1 MTIDSKYIKLFAR
14 TTQMAAYGASLYIG
28 KNDKKS
34 ADKAAVDLMRNEL
47 NKIEMKGRIVIGEG
61 ELDKAPMLYIG
72 ERVGNNKG
80 NEFDIAV
87 DPVEGTNFVAKNL
100 PNSIAVLAVAK
111 KGELFHAPETYM
123 DKIVVGPGLP
133 DNLVDLDNDLE
144 KNIINLAKAKN
155 KKMSELTACLLD
167 RPRHN
172 KIINTLKS
180 LNVNLNLITDGD
192 VLGALLVADP
202 KNKVDIF
209 IGIGGGPEG
218 VLAASALDTYDCQF
232 QGRFIFK
239 EKKDIIRAK
248 MMGISDVN
256 KKYDLNEIV
265 SGDSIFCA
273 TGITHGDLVKGIEIN
288 DNNFISETL
297 VTHKSSNFK
306 KIIRQENRLDLW
318 FQSPI
323 KNGEK
328 EN

>member
-133 DNLVDLDNDLE
+133 DNIVDLDNDLE

-155 KKMSELTACLLD
+155 KKMSELTACLLN

-209 IGIGGGPEG
+209 MGIGGGPEG
-218 VLAASALDTYDCQF
+218 VLAAAALSCFNCQMQTKLIF
-232 QGRFIFK
+232 QNDN
-239 EKKDIIRAK
+239 EKIRAK
-248 MMGISDVN
+248 KMGIKDLDRKYNINDIIKGDV
-256 KKYDLNEIV
+256 
-265 SGDSIFCA
+265 IFCA
-273 TGITHGDLVKGIEIN
+273 TGITDGKLVKGIEN
-288 DNNFISETL
+288 LGTKFRSETY
-297 VTHKSSNFK
+297 VTHKSSKLFTTLSEDIK
-306 KIIRQENRLDLW
+306 K
-318 FQSPI
+318 
-323 KNGEK
+323 
-328 EN
+328 

>member
-155 KKMSELTACLLD
+155 KKMSELTACLLN

-209 IGIGGGPEG
+209 MGIGGGPEG
-218 VLAASALDTYDCQF
+218 VLAAAALSCFNCQMQTKLIF
-232 QGRFIFK
+232 QNDN
-239 EKKDIIRAK
+239 EKIRAK
-248 MMGISDVN
+248 KMGIKDLDRKYNINDIIKGDV
-256 KKYDLNEIV
+256 
-265 SGDSIFCA
+265 IFCA
-273 TGITHGDLVKGIEIN
+273 TGITDGKLVKGIEN
-288 DNNFISETL
+288 LGAKFRSETY
-297 VTHKSSNFK
+297 VTHKSSKLFTTLSEDIK
-306 KIIRQENRLDLW
+306 K
-318 FQSPI
+318 
-323 KNGEK
+323 
-328 EN
+328 

>member
-72 ERVGNNKG
+72 EKVGNNKG

-155 KKMSELTACLLD
+155 KKISELTACLLN

-172 KIINTLKS
+172 KIINILKS

-209 IGIGGGPEG
+209 MGIGGGPEG
-218 VLAASALDTYDCQF
+218 ILAAAALSCFNCQMQTKLIF
-232 QGRFIFK
+232 QDDN
-239 EKKDIIRAK
+239 EKVRAK
-248 MMGISDVN
+248 KMGMKDLDQKYNINDMIKGDV
-256 KKYDLNEIV
+256 
-265 SGDSIFCA
+265 IFCA
-273 TGITHGDLVKGIEIN
+273 TGITDGKLVKGIE
-288 DNNFISETL
+288 DLGTKFRSETYI
-297 VTHKSSNFK
+297 THKSSKLFTTLSEDIK
-306 KIIRQENRLDLW
+306 K
-318 FQSPI
+318 
-323 KNGEK
+323 
-328 EN
+328 

>member
-155 KKMSELTACLLD
+155 KKMSELTACLLN

-172 KIINTLKS
+172 KIINILKT

-209 IGIGGGPEG
+209 MGIGGGPEG
-218 VLAASALDTYDCQF
+218 VLAAAALSCFNCQMQTKLIF
-232 QGRFIFK
+232 QNDN
-239 EKKDIIRAK
+239 EKIRAK
-248 MMGISDVN
+248 KMGIKDLDRKYNINDIIKGDV
-256 KKYDLNEIV
+256 
-265 SGDSIFCA
+265 IFCA
-273 TGITHGDLVKGIEIN
+273 TGITDGKLVKGIEN
-288 DNNFISETL
+288 LGTKFRSETY
-297 VTHKSSNFK
+297 VTHKSSKLFTTLSEDIK
-306 KIIRQENRLDLW
+306 K
-318 FQSPI
+318 
-323 KNGEK
+323 
-328 EN
+328 

>member
-155 KKMSELTACLLD
+155 KKMSELTACLLN

-209 IGIGGGPEG
+209 MGIGGGPEG
-218 VLAASALDTYDCQF
+218 VLAAAALSCFNCQMQTKLIF
-232 QGRFIFK
+232 QNDN
-239 EKKDIIRAK
+239 EKIRAK
-248 MMGISDVN
+248 KMGIKDLDRKYNINDIIKGDV
-256 KKYDLNEIV
+256 
-265 SGDSIFCA
+265 IFCA
-273 TGITHGDLVKGIEIN
+273 TGITDGKLLKGIEN
-288 DNNFISETL
+288 LGTKFRSETY
-297 VTHKSSNFK
+297 VTHKSSKLFTTLSEDIK
-306 KIIRQENRLDLW
+306 K
-318 FQSPI
+318 
-323 KNGEK
+323 
-328 EN
+328 

>member
-155 KKMSELTACLLD
+155 KKMSELTACLLN

-209 IGIGGGPEG
+209 MGIGGGPEG
-218 VLAASALDTYDCQF
+218 VLAAAALSCFNCQMQTKLIF
-232 QGRFIFK
+232 QNDD
-239 EKKDIIRAK
+239 EKIRAK
-248 MMGISDVN
+248 KMGIKDLDRKYNINDIIKGDV
-256 KKYDLNEIV
+256 
-265 SGDSIFCA
+265 IFCA
-273 TGITHGDLVKGIEIN
+273 TGITDSKLVKGIEN
-288 DNNFISETL
+288 LGTKFRSETY
-297 VTHKSSNFK
+297 VTHKSSKLFTTLSEDIK
-306 KIIRQENRLDLW
+306 K
-318 FQSPI
+318 
-323 KNGEK
+323 
-328 EN
+328 

>member
-1 MTIDSKYIKLFAR
+1 MTINSKYIKLFAR

-155 KKMSELTACLLD
+155 KKMSELTACLLN

-172 KIINTLKS
+172 KVINTLKS

-202 KNKVDIF
+202 KNNVDIF
-209 IGIGGGPEG
+209 MGIGGGPEG
-218 VLAASALDTYDCQF
+218 VLAAAALSCFNCQMQTKLIF
-232 QGRFIFK
+232 QNDN
-239 EKKDIIRAK
+239 EKIRAK
-248 MMGISDVN
+248 KMGIKDLDQKYNINDIIKGDV
-256 KKYDLNEIV
+256 
-265 SGDSIFCA
+265 IFCA
-273 TGITHGDLVKGIEIN
+273 TGITDGKLLKGIEN
-288 DNNFISETL
+288 LGTKFRSETY
-297 VTHKSSNFK
+297 VTHKSSKLFTTLSEDIK
-306 KIIRQENRLDLW
+306 K
-318 FQSPI
+318 
-323 KNGEK
+323 
-328 EN
+328 